1 MNKKILFIIIIFSF
15 TFFYIFSLEVPY
27 LSGRVNDYANIL
39 DDETIALLENKLRDY
54 EKVTTNQVV
63 LLIINSLEG
72 ESLEGFSMK
81 TAEKWKLGTKD
92 KDNGVLLLIAL
103 DDRKLRIEVGYGL
116 EETLT
121 DVKCGQIIRNKITP
135 YFKTNNYKEGI
146 IEGVDSIIG
155 VIEGNVRLDN
165 ENIETLTDDKKNKSN
180 FLDTGFD
187 SDLDIFSR
195 VLFGLFIF
203 GIIGLFTF
211 IGIFSPKGFPG
222 WFLYFFLI
230 PFWAMFPIIVVGT
243 KITFIIVI
251 VYLIGFPLAKILF
264 TKGSDRFPSLKNFKK
279 FFVGSGSV
287 GSYSSSSTSGSS
299 HSSGFSS
306 GSSSSFSG
314 GGGSFGGGGS
324 SGSW

>member
-1 MNKKILFIIIIFSF
+1 MKKNALLIMMILSFIIFNSFSMD
-15 TFFYIFSLEVPY
+15 VPFV
-27 LSGRVNDYANIL
+27 SGRVNDYANIL
-39 DDETIALLENKLRDY
+39 DNDALALLENKLADY
-54 EKVTTNQVV
+54 EKETTNQIAI
-63 LLIINSLEG
+63 LIINSLGG
-72 ESLEGFSMK
+72 ESLEEFSIK

-116 EETLT
+116 EESLT
-121 DVKCGQIIRNKITP
+121 DIKCGQIIRNKITP

-146 IEGVDSIIG
+146 IEGVDSIIS
-155 VIEGNVRLDN
+155 VIGGNDNLDN
-165 ENIETLTDDKKNKSN
+165 NDVQPYTQNEKKRSD
-180 FLDTGFD
+180 FFD
-187 SDLDIFSR
+187 SGLDIFSR
-195 VLFGLFIF
+195 VLFGFFIF

-230 PFWAMFPIIVVGT
+230 PFWAMFPIVVVGT
-243 KITFIIVI
+243 KITFYIVI
-251 VYLIGFPLAKILF
+251 VYLIGFPLVKILF
-264 TKGSDRFPSLKNFKK
+264 NKGSDRFPSLKKMKNF
-279 FFVGSGSV
+279 FEGSG
-287 GSYSSSSTSGSS
+287 GSSSNFSSSSTSGS

-306 GSSSSFSG
+306 SSSSSFSG

>member
-1 MNKKILFIIIIFSF
+1 MILL
-15 TFFYIFSLEVPY
+15 FSLFYFFSMEVPY

-39 DDETIALLENKLRDY
+39 DNETITLLEKKLADY
-54 EKVTTNQVV
+54 EKETTNQVV
-63 LLIINSLEG
+63 ILIIQSLEG
-72 ESLEGFSMK
+72 ENLEEFSIK
-81 TAEKWKLGTKD
+81 TAEKWKLGTKE

-135 YFKTNNYKEGI
+135 YFKSGNYKEGI
-146 IEGVDSIIG
+146 IDGVDSIIS
-155 VIEGNVRLDN
+155 VIGGKDNLDSNDVQVITQN
-165 ENIETLTDDKKNKSN
+165 EKSS
-180 FLDTGFD
+180 
-187 SDLDIFSR
+187 SDLLNTGMDIFTR
-195 VLFGLFIF
+195 ILFGFFIF

-230 PFWAMFPIIVVGT
+230 PFWAMFPIVVVGT
-243 KITFIIVI
+243 KITFYIVI
-251 VYLIGFPLAKILF
+251 TYLIGFPLVKILF
-264 TKGSDRFPSLKNFKK
+264 AKSSDRFPGLKKFKK
-279 FFVGSGSV
+279 IFEGSGGSGS
-287 GSYSSSSTSGSS
+287 SFSSSSSSGSGSS
-299 HSSGFSS
+299 SFSS
-306 GSSSSFSG
+306 SSSSSFSG